1 MTEGS
6 AARQPA
12 RPRFTRGYSWLV
24 TYALVDLTRWRARY
38 RLLRGYLWLVGLG
51 LLGQGVLTLVFLAAR
66 VDAWQV
72 THGVFNR
79 DGRHGALHV
88 VWGLVILLALRVGR
102 SERSLLALGFG
113 FGTFYFGFGVLGILV
128 YHPFGFWL
136 EAGENGFHL
145 IVGGMSILTSTY
157 AWLGRRAPVAPA
169 ARAPSARE

>member
-1 MTEGS
+1 M
-6 AARQPA
+6 
-12 RPRFTRGYSWLV
+12 RGYDRLLARAV
-24 TYALVDLTRWRARY
+24 ADLAPWRPRY
-38 RLLRGYLWLVGLG
+38 RLLRGVLWAIGLG
-51 LLGQGVLTLVFLAAR
+51 LLAQGVLTLAFLAAH

-88 VWGLVILLALRVGR
+88 AWGLAILVALRVGR
-102 SERSLLALGFG
+102 SERSLLALGLG

-145 IVGGMSILTSTY
+145 IVGGLSLLASGY
-157 AWLGRRAPVAPA
+157 ALLERRALVTPA
-169 ARAPSARE
+169 ASAPSSRS